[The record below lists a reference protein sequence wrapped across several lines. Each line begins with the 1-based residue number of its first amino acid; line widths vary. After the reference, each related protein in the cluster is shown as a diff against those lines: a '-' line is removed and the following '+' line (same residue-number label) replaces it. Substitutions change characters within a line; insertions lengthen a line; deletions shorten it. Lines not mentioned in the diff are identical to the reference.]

1 MSTSVPPPG
10 YVPPPNP
17 SPPDEP
23 QVTSAPARSSPRTK
37 LIVGGLAIGA
47 IVCAAFLLF
56 GSSGVQFTG
65 PIARAATIS
74 EATPGYRMHMTMAV
88 SVPML
93 SAPVTASA
101 DGVVD
106 LTDHAASMSMAMD
119 FSQMPQAA
127 QALGT
132 TTMRMGFIQ
141 DGAVIY
147 VKLPNALATSVPGL
161 AERPWVK
168 MDLAKLSGIPGLSSM
183 MSNPTMSD
191 PTQMLRYLRAGSDGV
206 INEGN
211 ARIDGIETTH
221 YRAQLN
227 LDRLTAGLPS
237 AEQRAI
243 HAALSRL
250 EQATS
255 VHDFPID
262 VWIDSRQ
269 LVRRVVMSLELSSAN
284 GQAFQETV
292 TADLTDYGPQH
303 RPSPPPADQVQDIGG
318 SSALG
323 APGGP
328 AGIAGG

>member
-1 MSTSVPPPG
+1 M
-10 YVPPPNP
+10 
-17 SPPDEP
+17 
-23 QVTSAPARSSPRTK
+23 
-37 LIVGGLAIGA
+37 AIA
-47 IVCAAFLLF
+47 CAAFLLL
-56 GSSGVQFTG
+56 GSSSVQFTG

-88 SVPML
+88 SVPTL
-93 SAPVTASA
+93 AAPVTASA

-106 LTDHAASMSMAMD
+106 LRDHASSMSMAMD

-132 TTMRMGFIQ
+132 TTMRMGFVQ
-141 DGAVIY
+141 DGAVMY
-147 VKLPNALATSVPGL
+147 VKLPGALATSVPGL
-161 AERPWVK
+161 AGRPWIK

-206 INEGN
+206 TNEGQE
-211 ARIDGIETTH
+211 RVDGIATTH
-221 YRAQLN
+221 FRAQLN

-237 AEQRAI
+237 AEQGAV

-250 EQATS
+250 EQAVS

-262 VWIDSRQ
+262 VWIDSSQ
-269 LVRRVVMSLELSSAN
+269 LVRRVVMSLALSSPT

-292 TADLTDYGPQH
+292 TADLTDYGAQR
-303 RPSPPPADQVQDIGG
+303 RPSPPPADQVQDIGERPA
-318 SSALG
+318 ALQASRAADARRSQ
-323 APGGP
+323 APRHP
-328 AGIAGG
+328 